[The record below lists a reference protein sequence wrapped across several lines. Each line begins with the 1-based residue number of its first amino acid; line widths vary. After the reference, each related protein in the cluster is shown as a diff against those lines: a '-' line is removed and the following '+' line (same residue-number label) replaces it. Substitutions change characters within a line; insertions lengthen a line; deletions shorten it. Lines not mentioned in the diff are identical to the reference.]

1 MAMCPV
7 CGSEIDEAAA
17 RATTGQ
23 TAFGASEVDPQK
35 GTRRFHDGKW
45 YYFDTLTCRSRFMTS
60 PETYLEQAGT

>member
-1 MAMCPV
+1 MVKCPA
-7 CGSEIDEAAA
+7 CGSEIDEAEA

-45 YYFDTLTCRSRFMTS
+45 YYFDTLDCRSRFMAS